1 MMKFEC
7 FWVLK
12 MKASFTFYPILLF
25 LLVSVEFGT
34 CSVVRG
40 DARAVR
46 IPEHSCHKLIDQ
58 SIRCELQNCI
68 KECSKE
74 PSGVGVCKS
83 RVCFCTYYCK
93 DPPK

>member
-1 MMKFEC
+1 
-7 FWVLK
+7 

-34 CSVVRG
+34 CSVVHG
-40 DARAVR
+40 DALTVR
-46 IPEHSCHKLIDQ
+46 ILEHWCHKLIDQ
-58 SIRCELQNCI
+58 SCRYELQSCI

-74 PSGVGVCKS
+74 PMVWEYAKIQFV
-83 RVCFCTYYCK
+83 FAHTICK

>member
-1 MMKFEC
+1 
-7 FWVLK
+7 

-46 IPEHSCHKLIDQ
+46 IPEHSCQKLIDQ